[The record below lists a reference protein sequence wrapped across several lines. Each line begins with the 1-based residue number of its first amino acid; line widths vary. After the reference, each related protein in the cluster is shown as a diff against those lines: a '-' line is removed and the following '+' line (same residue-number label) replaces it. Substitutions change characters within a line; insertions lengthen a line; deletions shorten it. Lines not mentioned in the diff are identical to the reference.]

1 MLENNIKF
9 YFESL
14 FNSLFLTSFEINEY
28 MDSKKKKEFMK
39 GVLSLFFLFFS
50 LVVIIIEIEYS
61 SNAWK
66 STQTFK
72 CFF

>member
-1 MLENNIKF
+1 
-9 YFESL
+9 
-14 FNSLFLTSFEINEY
+14 
-28 MDSKKKKEFMK
+28 
-39 GVLSLFFLFFS
+39 